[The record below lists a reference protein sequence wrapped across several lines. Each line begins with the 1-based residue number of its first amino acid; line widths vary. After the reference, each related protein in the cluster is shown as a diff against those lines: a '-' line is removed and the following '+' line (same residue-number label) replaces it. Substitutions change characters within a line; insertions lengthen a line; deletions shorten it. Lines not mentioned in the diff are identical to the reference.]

1 MIAARLAPS
10 ADTRRG
16 RCADA
21 QTPIL
26 AVVTASCQRGRLAAA
41 PVWPGGTHASGHT
54 SDRRENGILGYP
66 EETLASLPSLRAHV
80 RRAALVGLITLAV
93 QGCSVKTF
101 AVNKLGDTLSAPG
114 PSVYT
119 TDDDPELIRAA
130 LPFSLKTIESLL
142 QASPNHKGLLLTAC
156 SGFTSYANAFVQ
168 LDAEAIES
176 SNYEESERLKARARR
191 LYLRG
196 RDYCLRR
203 LELKR
208 PGLRDALS
216 KDPATALGTVKYDV
230 DEIYWLGAAWGSA
243 IAIGVDQPD
252 LVADFPVVR
261 TLMERA
267 LAIDERY
274 ADGAIHEVF
283 ITLDGMSPSMGG
295 DPARARRHFERA
307 VELSKGKSASAYV
320 AMAASVAQPAQN
332 KEEFLK
338 LLDQAL
344 AVNPDDVPA
353 NRLATIIA
361 QKRARILQ
369 SRVDELFTDATAP
382 EAAAP
387 RRALAAPLPPVPAP
401 ELFQ

>member
-1 MIAARLAPS
+1 MTLQTVPRAA
-10 ADTRRG
+10 
-16 RCADA
+16 
-21 QTPIL
+21 
-26 AVVTASCQRGRLAAA
+26 GRLVVMAGLA
-41 PVWPGGTHASGHT
+41 T
-54 SDRRENGILGYP
+54 
-66 EETLASLPSLRAHV
+66 TLA
-80 RRAALVGLITLAV
+80 
-93 QGCSVKTF
+93 GCSIKTF

-119 TDDDPELIRAA
+119 TDDDPELIKAA
-130 LPFSLKTIESLL
+130 LPFSLKTLESLL
-142 QASPNHKGLLLTAC
+142 QSSPKHKGMLLTAC

-176 SNYEESERLKARARR
+176 TDYEESERLKARARR

-196 RDYCLRR
+196 RDYCMRR
-203 LELKR
+203 VELKR
-208 PGLRDALS
+208 PGLRAALA

-230 DEIYWLGAAWGSA
+230 DEIYWLGASWGSA
-243 IAIGVDQPD
+243 IAVGVDQPD

-261 TLMERA
+261 TLMEKA
-267 LAIDERY
+267 LALDEDY

-295 DPARARRHFERA
+295 DAAKARKHFERA

-332 KEEFLK
+332 KDEFLK

-344 AVNPDDVPA
+344 AINADDEP
-353 NRLATIIA
+353 NTRLATLIA

-369 SRVDELFTDATAP
+369 SRVDELFTDGDAP
-382 EAAAP
+382 TP
-387 RRALAAPLPPVPAP
+387 RLAQTPPVPHAP
-401 ELFQ
+401 VSLSLIR